1 MIAGTI
7 VFSVLLTLV
16 WAEFFIP
23 PKPKTSEE
31 KLGEALANYLKEGVK
46 VKQDGK

>member
-1 MIAGTI
+1 MVAGTI

-23 PKPKTSEE
+23 KPEKTSEE

-46 VKQDGK
+46 VRPDKK